1 MAQQAYA
8 PPIVRRAL
16 AAAPPLRRAVWVLEA
31 LFLALVWAVLAL
43 FPIDRASAFGR
54 AFGRRFGPRLRK
66 HKHVLR
72 NLEIALPERTPAER
86 EAIAREVWGS
96 LGAVFAELPHL
107 GKEASEWEKRVELV
121 IQGRFGPLLDPPRPV
136 VMVTG
141 HLANWEL
148 SPLSIRRYDV
158 PLSVIYSPNSTP
170 AVDRLIRRL
179 RRGVGCELV
188 SKHGGMRAVLR
199 ALARG
204 RSIGF
209 LVDTRQDDGEWVPFF
224 GVPALTTTVPARLA
238 LRFGIDLVPARIERI
253 GTGANF
259 RVTVGPPI
267 EPDPAVSDV
276 REQARGMTQR
286 VNERLADWIRER
298 PEQWVCTKRRWPKK
312 AIPVCA
318 TAQREVSE
326 ETEARA

>member
-8 PPIVRRAL
+8 PPFVRRAL
-16 AAAPPLRRAVWVLEA
+16 AAAPSLRRVVWVLEA
-31 LFLALVWAVLAL
+31 LFLALVWAALAL
-43 FPIDRASAFGR
+43 VPIDRASAFGR
-54 AFGRRFGPRLRK
+54 AFARRFGPRLRK

-107 GKEASEWEKRVELV
+107 GRVSREWEQRVELV
-121 IQGRFGPLLDPPRPV
+121 IHGRFGPALDPPRPV
-136 VMVTG
+136 ILVTG

-148 SPLSIRRYDV
+148 SPLSVRRYDV

-170 AVDRLIRRL
+170 TVDRLIRRL

-224 GVPALTTTVPARLA
+224 GVPALTSTVPARLA
-238 LRFGIDLVPARIERI
+238 LRYGIDLVPGRIERI

-259 RVTVGPPI
+259 RVTLGPPI
-267 EPDPAVSDV
+267 EPDPAVTDV
-276 REQARGMTQR
+276 REQARAMMQR
-286 VNERLADWIRER
+286 VNERLAGWIREQ

-312 AIPVCA
+312 AIPACA
-318 TAQREVSE
+318 TAQL
-326 ETEARA
+326 EASGEPEPRT